1 MTSTPA
7 ATETT
12 TEDPYLWL
20 EDVTGDEALSWV
32 RERNGESLGALADGT
47 RFAALRDGLRA
58 VLDSDDRIPYTRRR
72 GERLYNFWQDAEHPR
87 GLWRRTTL
95 ESYRTG
101 DPDWELLLDV
111 DALATDEDEN
121 WVWAGAAARW
131 PDYTRAL
138 VQLSRGGA
146 DATVVREFDLTT
158 KRFVPADEGGFALP
172 EAKSRI
178 SWIDD
183 DTVFV
188 GTDLGPGSLTTSGY
202 PRVMRRWTRG
212 TPVADAPVVFE
223 GAETDVSAFAGHDHT
238 VGFERDIVGRSP
250 DFHTAEEFVL
260 RPDGSQV
267 LVDVPPDAD
276 TEIERA
282 WLLVRT
288 RSRWTVQG
296 TEYPAGALLGFG
308 IEDYL
313 AGGREPDGASGATGQ
328 VPTVLFTPTPHRSL
342 SGWAWT
348 RNHLILTLLED
359 VATRLEV
366 LTPPAGPEQ
375 ATPGGW
381 ARRELP
387 AADDFSV
394 VGVMGVDPDRSD
406 EVFLDTDGFTRPST
420 FVRTEIGDTAAQDAP
435 LETLRSAPAFFDAS
449 GVTVRQFFA
458 TSDDGTRVP
467 YFVVG
472 KERQEPG
479 PVLMTGYGG
488 FEISRT
494 PAYSGVTGRG
504 WIEAS
509 PDQGWDGGT
518 YVVANIRGGG
528 EYGPEWHTSALRE
541 HRHRAYEDF
550 AAVARDLVERGIT
563 TPDRLAIHGGSNGGL
578 LMGVMITR
586 YPELFGAV
594 VVMVPLLDMRRFHLL
609 LAGASWMAEYG
620 DPDDPADWAFIS
632 EYSPYQKLD
641 RDASYPA
648 ILVTTSTR
656 DDRVHPGHARK
667 FVARL
672 HEYGH
677 PVEYYE
683 NVEGGHGGAADNAQ
697 RAFQWALVLE
707 FCRRRVG

>member
-7 ATETT
+7 TETST
-12 TEDPYLWL
+12 DDPYLWL

-32 RERNGESLGALADGT
+32 RERNGESLGALAEGT
-47 RFAALRDGLRA
+47 RFTTLRDSLRA

-72 GERLYNFWQDAEHPR
+72 GSLLYNFWQDAEHPR

-95 ESYRTG
+95 ERYRTG

-121 WVWAGAAARW
+121 WVWAGAGARW

-146 DATVVREFDLTT
+146 DATVVREFDLES
-158 KRFVPADEGGFALP
+158 KQFVSAEEGGFALP
-172 EAKSRI
+172 EAKSRV
-178 SWIDD
+178 SWIDA

-188 GTDLGPGSLTTSGY
+188 GTDLGPGSMTTSGY
-202 PRVMRRWTRG
+202 PRVMRRWSRG
-212 TPVADAPVVFE
+212 TPVSEATVVFE
-223 GAETDVSAFAGHDHT
+223 AAETDVSAFAGHDHT
-238 VGFERDIVGRSP
+238 VGFERDIVGHSP

-260 RPDGSQV
+260 RPDGSLV
-267 LVDVPPDAD
+267 LLDVPPDAD
-276 TEIERA
+276 TEMERA

-288 RSRWTVQG
+288 RSRWTVPRRG
-296 TEYPAGALLGFG
+296 HAEYPAGALLAFG
-308 IEDYL
+308 VEDYL
-313 AGGREPDGASGATGQ
+313 AGGRDH
-328 VPTVLFTPTPHRSL
+328 TVLFTPTPSRSL

-348 RNHLILTLLED
+348 RSHLILTLLDD

-366 LTPPAGPEQ
+366 LTPPSGPEV
-375 ATPGGW
+375 ASAGEW

-387 AADDFSV
+387 TGDDFSV
-394 VGVMGVDPDRSD
+394 AGVVGVDPDESD

-420 FVRTEIGDTAAQDAP
+420 FVRTEIGETAAQDAP
-435 LETLRSAPAFFDAS
+435 LETLRSAPEFFDAS

-458 TSDDGTRVP
+458 TSDDGTKVP

-472 KERQEPG
+472 IERSSPG

-494 PAYSGVTGRG
+494 PGYSGVMGRG

-509 PDQGWDGGT
+509 GDRNGGT

-550 AAVARDLVERGIT
+550 AAVARDLVARGIT
-563 TPDRLAIHGGSNGGL
+563 TPAQLAIHGGSNGGL

-620 DPDDPADWAFIS
+620 DPDDPDDWAFIS
-632 EYSPYQKLD
+632 QYSPYQKLD

-672 HEYGH
+672 REYGH

>member
-1 MTSTPA
+1 MTSAPTD
-7 ATETT
+7 TGIDT
-12 TEDPYLWL
+12 DPYLWL
-20 EDVTGDEALSWV
+20 EDVTGDEALAWV
-32 RERNGESLGALADGT
+32 QERNAESLGVLAEGE
-47 RFAALRDGLRA
+47 RFTALRDGLRA

-72 GERLYNFWQDAEHPR
+72 GNRLYNFWQDAEHPR

-95 ESYRTG
+95 EDYRTG

-111 DALATDEDEN
+111 DALAADEDEN

-146 DATVVREFDLTT
+146 DATVVREFDLAA
-158 KRFVPADEGGFALP
+158 KRFVPEADGGFALP

-188 GTDLGPGSLTTSGY
+188 GTDLGPGSMTTSGY
-202 PRVMRRWTRG
+202 PRVMRRWSRG

-223 GAETDVSAFAGHDHT
+223 GAETDVAAFAGHDHT
-238 VGFERDIVGRSP
+238 VGFERDFVGRSP
-250 DFHTAEEFVL
+250 DFHTTEEFVL
-260 RPDGSQV
+260 RPDGSRV
-267 LVDVPPDAD
+267 RLDVPADAD
-276 TEIERA
+276 TEMERA
-282 WLLVRT
+282 WLLVRHPLAVDRGGRRVPARARCW
-288 RSRWTVQG
+288 RSAPRTTW
-296 TEYPAGALLGFG
+296 PAGG
-308 IEDYL
+308 
-313 AGGREPDGASGATGQ
+313 SH
-328 VPTVLFTPTPHRSL
+328 TVLFAPTASRSL
-342 SGWAWT
+342 AGWSWT
-348 RNHLILTLLED
+348 RNHLVLTLLDD

-366 LTPPAGPEQ
+366 VTPPSGPEVV
-375 ATPGGW
+375 APGEW
-381 ARRELP
+381 TRRELP
-387 AADDFSV
+387 TGDDFSV
-394 VGVMGVDPDRSD
+394 VGVVGVDPDHSD

-420 FVRTEIGDTAAQDAP
+420 FVRTEIGDSAEADAP
-435 LETLRSAPAFFDAS
+435 LETLRSAPEFFDAT

-458 TSDDGTRVP
+458 TSDDGTKVP

-472 KERQEPG
+472 KERDTPS

-494 PAYSGVTGRG
+494 PSYSGMMGRG

-509 PDQGWDGGT
+509 GDWAGGT

-550 AAVARDLVERGIT
+550 AAVARDLVDRGIT
-563 TPDRLAIHGGSNGGL
+563 TPSQLAIHGGSNGGL

-620 DPDDPADWAFIS
+620 DPDDPDDWAFIS
-632 EYSPYQKLD
+632 QYSPYQKLSA
-641 RDASYPA
+641 DASYPA

-672 HEYGH
+672 REHGH

>member
-1 MTSTPA
+1 MTSSDARAP
-7 ATETT
+7 ETD
-12 TEDPYLWL
+12 DPYLWL

-32 RERNGESLGALADGT
+32 RERNGESLGRLTDT
-47 RFAALRDGLRA
+47 ERFTELRDGLRA

-95 ESYRTG
+95 DDYRTG
-101 DPDWELLLDV
+101 DPTWELLLDV
-111 DALATDEDEN
+111 DALARDEDEN

-146 DATVVREFDLTT
+146 DATVVREFDLEA
-158 KRFVPADEGGFALP
+158 KRFLTADEGGFTLP
-172 EAKSRI
+172 EAKSRV

-188 GTDLGPGSLTTSGY
+188 GTDLGPGSMTTSGY
-202 PRVMRRWTRG
+202 PRVMRRWSRG
-212 TPVADAPVVFE
+212 TAVTEAPVVFE
-223 GAETDVSAFAGHDHT
+223 AQETDVSAFAGKDRT
-238 VGFERDIVGRSP
+238 RGFEREMVGRSP
-250 DFHTAEEFVL
+250 DFHTVEEFVV
-260 RPDGSQV
+260 RDDGSLV
-267 LVDVPPDAD
+267 LIEAPADAD
-276 TEIERA
+276 TDIDRA

-288 RSRWTVQG
+288 RSPWTVEG
-296 TEYPAGALLGFG
+296 TEYGAGTLLAFDAEAFLTGS
-308 IEDYL
+308 
-313 AGGREPDGASGATGQ
+313 REH
-328 VPTVLFTPTPHRSL
+328 TVLFSPTASRSL
-342 SGWAWT
+342 SGWSWT
-348 RNHLILTLLED
+348 KSYLILTVLED

-375 ATPGGW
+375 W
-381 ARRELP
+381 AAGDWSRRELP
-387 AADDFSV
+387 TGEAFAEVAV
-394 VGVMGVDPDRSD
+394 VGTDPDESD
-406 EVFLDTDGFTRPST
+406 EIFLDTDGFTRPST
-420 FVRTEIGDTAAQDAP
+420 FARTVLGASAEEDAP
-435 LETLRSAPAFFDAS
+435 LETLRSAPSFWDTT
-449 GVTVRQFFA
+449 GVTVQQFFA

-472 KERQEPG
+472 KESADSG

-488 FEISRT
+488 FEISLT
-494 PAYSGVTGRG
+494 PSYSGVMGRG
-504 WIEAS
+504 WIS
-509 PDQGWDGGT
+509 QGGT

-550 AAVARDLVERGIT
+550 AAVARDLVDRGIT

-609 LAGASWMAEYG
+609 LAGASWQAEYG
-620 DPDDPADWAFIS
+620 EPDDPDDWAFIS
-632 EYSPYQKLD
+632 QYSPYQHLSK
-641 RDASYPA
+641 DATYPS

-672 HEYGH
+672 REYGH

-707 FCRRRVG
+707 FCRRVVG